1 MAVPVNSVLPVISA
15 TVEVGYTLTS
25 TTGTWSAG
33 PQSFAFQ
40 WQRVND
46 NIVDISGATNNQYI
60 ITANDTG
67 YKLQVR
73 VIATNNSGDS
83 LPAVSAETVTIPDDW
98 FIVEDGT
105 AKADAVSYATINYAN
120 DYHARRGNQAWGNL
134 SIGEKK
140 AAMVKAAEYLVE
152 KYRMR
157 FKGERVSTTQSL
169 DWPRNWV
176 EYADYQFITRNGA
189 QVIGGFLYYP
199 SNEVPEEVKAAQAE
213 LKSCMPEGFEDFI
226 AINPGIETINA
237 MVRALKS
244 ANPVGAANGRAP
256 PEANALYSSG
266 EEIYKKLGVTPEQLA
281 KYNNEGK

>member
-1 MAVPVNSVLPVISA
+1 MAVPVNSVLPVISG
-15 TVEVGYTLTS
+15 TVEVGYTLTA
-25 TTGTWSAG
+25 TTGTWS
-33 PQSFAFQ
+33 PTPTSFTFQ
-40 WQRVND
+40 WQRIND
-46 NIVDISGATNNQYI
+46 SIVDIAGATNNQYI

-67 YKLQVR
+67 YTLRVQ

-83 LPAVSAETVTIPDDW
+83 LPAISAETVTIPDDW

-140 AAMVKAAEYLVE
+140 AAMVKSAEYLVE

-157 FKGERVSTTQSL
+157 WKGERVSTTQSL

-199 SNEVPEEVKAAQAE
+199 ANEVPEEVKAAQAE
-213 LKSCMPEGFEDFI
+213 LAYATLTGVLYGEQGQVVKRQKVDVLEVEYDQYSFQGRRFPAVDGRL
-226 AINPGIETINA
+226 APLLGN
-237 MVRALKS
+237 VRNQVVRK
-244 ANPVGAANGRAP
+244 
-256 PEANALYSSG
+256 
-266 EEIYKKLGVTPEQLA
+266 
-281 KYNNEGK
+281 